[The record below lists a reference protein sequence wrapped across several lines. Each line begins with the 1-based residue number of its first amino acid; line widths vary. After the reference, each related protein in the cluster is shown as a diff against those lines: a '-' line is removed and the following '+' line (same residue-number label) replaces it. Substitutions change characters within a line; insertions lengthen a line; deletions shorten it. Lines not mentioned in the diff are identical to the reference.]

1 MNRGGQTR
9 VNRVKPTD
17 PHGLVRSGR
26 VATGGAGPAGSPL
39 RFRKNNT
46 INSKVQ
52 RTERIERHGVSWL
65 TFSKWRKLFFSTL
78 KVLGKLKLLQM
89 EQGDETMARMTSS
102 RQGSVQQHRSCNRW
116 RYSIDGDVV
125 MVCEL

>member
-1 MNRGGQTR
+1 MVET
-9 VNRVKPTD
+9 
-17 PHGLVRSGR
+17 LVLVSL
-26 VATGGAGPAGSPL
+26 SPKSAVL
-39 RFRKNNT
+39 TSHISQIDKLEVYFV
-46 INSKVQ
+46 IVDL
-52 RTERIERHGVSWL
+52 RIERHGVSWL

-78 KVLGKLKLLQM
+78 KVLSKLKLLQM

-125 MVCEL
+125 MGNALAVSDLLLRVHMRWRKQ